1 MPLRWAT
8 PFGPDLTIGVRS
20 ATLFPSKA
28 NCMRLQDPLT
38 GNADIWQAEILRF
51 CSAQMVDKKNEGRA
65 ILPPEWITP
74 PGAATYFI
82 SYSRAD
88 SDFVLRLA
96 KDLRNAGIPI
106 WLDQIDIVAGTR
118 WDQAIETALASC
130 SAFIVAL
137 SPESIASVNVM
148 DEVSFALEEKK
159 SIFPVLIKPCKVPFR
174 LRRLQAIDFGADYD
188 SGIAQLLPALRS
200 ENPATARL
208 EKAVALPATEVS
220 NAGTNE
226 SVPNVKKITEFI
238 KTWFVP
244 FNALLLFGGFIISLI
259 GKFTDQVRA
268 VQSIAVT
275 LIAIA
280 LIIGML
286 KLVARIFRWKSTG
299 ARHQVYVKSFTSW
312 SAFSL
317 ILITGLML
325 AISAKILGLDP
336 VQNNQLPQSVAVPSE
351 RPPASAP
358 TSRTLP
364 SAVSTDARVFPLNSN
379 ALSLPE
385 TKTSDV
391 SRPVGGNPVGALNPP
406 PPAKQPLSQA
416 STASTSPVADAAPTG
431 LQALQNAGKNSG
443 QLVSVP
449 AVSAP
454 IPTAKRI
461 IGSNSRQPARC
472 ALILQKA
479 AVDEPLSTEEKQ
491 FMRTSCQ

>member
-1 MPLRWAT
+1 MI
-8 PFGPDLTIGVRS
+8 D
-20 ATLFPSKA
+20 
-28 NCMRLQDPLT
+28 Q
-38 GNADIWQAEILRF
+38 Q
-51 CSAQMVDKKNEGRA
+51 NEGHA
-65 ILPPEWITP
+65 ILPPELITP
-74 PGAATYFI
+74 PTAATYFI
-82 SYSRAD
+82 SYSRVD

-106 WLDQIDIVAGTR
+106 WLDQIDIVAGSR

-174 LRRLQAIDFGADYD
+174 LRRLQAIDFGAGYD
-188 SGIAQLLPALRS
+188 SGVAQLLTALRS

-208 EKAVALPATEVS
+208 EKSVPLPATEVG
-220 NAGTNE
+220 NAGTAE
-226 SVPNVKKITEFI
+226 SVPNVKKVTEFI

-280 LIIGML
+280 LVIGVL
-286 KLVARIFRWKSTG
+286 KLVARVFRWNSTG
-299 ARHQVYVKSFTSW
+299 ARYQVYVKSFTSW

-317 ILITGLML
+317 LLITGLIL
-325 AISAKILGLDP
+325 AISAKVLGLDP
-336 VQNNQLPQSVAVPSE
+336 VQSNQPPQSVAVPGE
-351 RPPASAP
+351 RPPASFTP
-358 TSRTLP
+358 TLRTLP
-364 SAVSTDARVFPLNSN
+364 SAVSTDAGVSPLNSN
-379 ALSLPE
+379 ALSLPGI
-385 TKTSDV
+385 KTSDV
-391 SRPVGGNPVGALNPP
+391 STPVDGNPVSTLNPP
-406 PPAKQPLSQA
+406 LAKQPVSQS
-416 STASTSPVADAAPTG
+416 STASTSPVADTAPTG
-431 LQALQNAGKNSG
+431 PQALPNAGKNSG
-443 QLVSVP
+443 QLGSVP
-449 AVSAP
+449 ALSAP
-454 IPTAKRI
+454 ISTAKRI
-461 IGSNSRQPARC
+461 IRPSSRQPARC

-491 FMRTSCQ
+491 FMKTSCQ